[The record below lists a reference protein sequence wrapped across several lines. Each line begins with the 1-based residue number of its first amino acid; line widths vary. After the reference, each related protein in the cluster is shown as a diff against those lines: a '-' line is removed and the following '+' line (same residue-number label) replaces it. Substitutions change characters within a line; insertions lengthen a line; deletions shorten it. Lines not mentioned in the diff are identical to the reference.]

1 MEGHLTYK
9 IGDTDRVFFFGNYAL
24 EETLNHF
31 DASISDISDLLNKKF
46 FTFMRVFI
54 FHAASYPVLKKN
66 EVLDFSA
73 LDVHDWIDKTGGA
86 TGGLMTASAKE
97 IYRCLGMS
105 AEPESDIQKKS
116 KKKS

>member
-31 DASISDISDLLNKKF
+31 ETSVTDIDPLIKLKYVAF
-46 FTFMRVFI
+46 IRIFM
-54 FHAASYPVLKKN
+54 FHAASYPILKKG
-66 EVLDFSA
+66 EIPDFTELDI
-73 LDVHDWIDKTGGA
+73 HEWIDKTGGIL
-86 TGGLMTASAKE
+86 GDLVVNCLSE
-97 IYRCLGMS
+97 INRVLGRNN
-105 AEPESDIQKKS
+105 AESDTQKKS